1 MIDLLRVN
9 IFDEPERIRNDPIG
23 YTTDRIFSALKNPI
37 ATSRKENVR
46 MVRMTECRMSGE
58 VFKLSNTNES
68 EDEIT
73 TRNFR
78 YRKEK

>member
-23 YTTDRIFSALKNPI
+23 YTADRLFSALKNPI
-37 ATSRKENVR
+37 AISRKENVR
-46 MVRMTECRMSGE
+46 MARMKCSMSGE
-58 VFKLSNTNES
+58 GFKSSNTNES
-68 EDEIT
+68 EDEIK